1 MKKPA
6 APEEATEQ
14 AAAAPVAAEGAL
26 APEDRKSYPGSE
38 ERRENWRKQFASLQ
52 KHYAASCGLEESQV
66 LEGSQDMATLSEANA
81 LLQEEA
87 GEEEVQTTDEMV
99 DAAPSGTTQA
109 KSSQDEVEAQ
119 EGQVKL
125 EAKAEREE
133 LETRL
138 EEKEERLET
147 RPRPADKNE
156 KLQTEPGGKQEGLE
170 TRPPGTEDTLET
182 KAEKKQE
189 RLETRPADKN
199 EKLQT
204 KPGGKQKGIETRPPG
219 TEDKLETKAEK
230 KQERLETRPAGK
242 NEKLQRKPG
251 GKQKGLE
258 TMHRP
263 HTCLSRRK
271 HNI

>member
-99 DAAPSGTTQA
+99 DAAPSGTAQA
-109 KSSQDEVEAQ
+109 KSSQDVEAQ

-125 EAKAEREE
+125 EARAEREE

-147 RPRPADKNE
+147 RPRPA
-156 KLQTEPGGKQEGLE
+156 G
-170 TRPPGTEDTLET
+170 
-182 KAEKKQE
+182 
-189 RLETRPADKN
+189 KN

-204 KPGGKQKGIETRPPG
+204 KPGGKQKGRETRPPG